1 MNFLS
6 PGAFWFLASIPVLIV
21 FYLLK
26 RKRIARVVP
35 STILWQKFLAE
46 SQASAPF
53 QRLRHNWLLLLQILL
68 LLLAILAL
76 ARPYFSAKVM
86 GGRIIVAILDASAS
100 MQSTDETPSRFEKA
114 RREALKLVDSIHDND
129 QMVVLQ
135 ASANTEVRQ
144 SPTSEKSAL
153 RRAIEAAHA
162 TDSPTRLGEALKLAQ
177 TLIQNN
183 PKAEI
188 HLFSDGASP
197 NLSEFENKGLPLVYH
212 QSGTRGV
219 NLGIVNLEVRQHP
232 EDPSQRAIFTTI
244 ANTSTNVQE
253 AQVELRFGET
263 LLEVKSITASPK
275 QSVPLIFVAKQE
287 TDGVFTVK
295 LLAKDD
301 LAADNEAS
309 VVSLLPHPV
318 KVLLVTA
325 GNKFLE
331 KALKASPNVELA
343 TAATLADDASQFDFV
358 VLDNIVPAIWPDANV
373 MTFNVANTNWF
384 ASVGSRVEGP
394 ALVDWKTAHP
404 LLRFV
409 TFDNVQIADA
419 LVVPPPAWGVSILES
434 PQTPL
439 IVAGEQGRHRIL
451 WLGFD
456 SLQSTWPLRISFPIF
471 IANAAEWLNPAS
483 VQASQMNV
491 KAGLPFRF
499 GLTEDLKSVQI
510 TGPDGAKST
519 RMIDATRRELVFGD
533 TIRQG
538 VYQVEAG
545 TNQFRFAVNLL
556 DAAESDTAPRSEVQ
570 FGEFA
575 LASAASMR
583 QASLELW
590 RWLALAGLSICL
602 FEWWFYHKRT
612 A

>member
-26 RKRIARVVP
+26 RKRVARVVP
-35 STILWQKFLAE
+35 STLLWQKFLAE

-53 QRLRHNWLLLLQILL
+53 QRLRHNWLLILQILL

-76 ARPYFSAKVM
+76 ARPYFSSKVT
-86 GGRIIVAILDASAS
+86 GGRILVAILDASAS
-100 MQSTDETPSRFEKA
+100 MQSTDESPSRFEKS
-114 RREALKLVDSIHDND
+114 RKEALKLVDSMREND

-153 RRAIEAAHA
+153 RRAIEAAQA
-162 TDSPTRLGEALKLAQ
+162 TDSPTELGEALKLAQ

-183 PKAEI
+183 AKAEV

-197 NLSEFENKGLPLVYH
+197 NLAEFENKGLPLIYH

-232 EDPSQRAIFTTI
+232 ENPAQRAVFTTV
-244 ANTSTNVQE
+244 ANMSTNQQQ

-263 LLEVKSITASPK
+263 LLEVKAIALEPK
-275 QSVPLIFVAKQE
+275 QSVPVVFVANQE
-287 TDGVFTVK
+287 TDGVFTVN
-295 LLAKDD
+295 LVARDD
-301 LAADNEAS
+301 LAADNTAS
-309 VVSLLPHPV
+309 AVSLLPHPV
-318 KVLLVTA
+318 KVLLVSA

-331 KALKASPNVELA
+331 KALKAAPNVELA
-343 TAATLADDASQFDFV
+343 VATALTEPAAGFDFV
-358 VLDNIVPAIWPDANV
+358 VLDNVMPTVWPEANV
-373 MTFNVANTNWF
+373 LTFNVARTNWF
-384 ASVGSRVEGP
+384 ASVGRIETP

-409 TFDNVQIADA
+409 NFDNVQVGDA
-419 LVVPPPAWGVSILES
+419 ISVPAPAWGVPVLES

-439 IVAGEQGRHRIL
+439 IIAGEVGRHRVV
-451 WLGFD
+451 WVGFD

-471 IANAAEWLNPAS
+471 ISNAAEWLNPAS
-483 VQASQMNV
+483 AQAAQMNV
-491 KAGLPFRF
+491 RAGTPFRT
-499 GLTEDLKSVQI
+499 GLADEMASVSI
-510 TGPDGAKST
+510 TGPDGTT
-519 RMIDATRRELVFGD
+519 RERAVDTRRRELVFGE
-533 TIRQG
+533 TTRQG
-538 VYQVEAG
+538 VYAVRAG
-545 TNQFRFAVNLL
+545 TNEFRFAVNLL
-556 DAAESDTAPRSEVQ
+556 DVAETDTAPRSELQ

-575 LASAASMR
+575 RAAASSMR
-583 QASLELW
+583 QASLEFW
-590 RWLALAGLSICL
+590 RWVALAGLLVCL